1 MNADDLAQRI
11 QTLESIEAIKKLKAR
26 YCALCDNQYDADG
39 IAELFAEDAVWDGGK
54 FGKHEGREAI
64 RTFFQGAAEIFPF
77 AVHNVMNPIIE
88 VDADTATGQWYLF
101 QPCTLAEGNQAAWL
115 TGRYE
120 ERYEKRD
127 GEWKFTHLSVT
138 PFFFTPYGDGWVKT
152 PVLGQ

>member
-26 YCALCDNQYDADG
+26 YCALCDNQYDAD
-39 IAELFAEDAVWDGGK
+39 
-54 FGKHEGREAI
+54 
-64 RTFFQGAAEIFPF
+64 
-77 AVHNVMNPIIE
+77 E

-127 GEWKFTHLSVT
+127 GEWKFKYLSVT

-152 PVLGQ
+152 PFLGQ